1 MFKILIVEDNRFYR
15 DALRESVKAR
25 FPEVTV
31 DEAVNG
37 KEAMEKVNSL
47 CPDLI
52 FMDLRLPDESG
63 LELTKKIRAAF
74 ANTSIIVL
82 TSYDLPEYKEAATR
96 SGANC
101 FCAKNS
107 TTEEELL
114 TLVKSFLACSNSGEN
129 SCKEAICAH

>member
-1 MFKILIVEDNRFYR
+1 MHKYGLFSPEIHGSPHLRLRQMLICFKYNRNKSCHFHSHLEKLGRGPMFKILIVEDNRFYR

-31 DEAVNG
+31 DEAGNG

-74 ANTSIIVL
+74 ANTCIIVL
-82 TSYDLPEYKEAATR
+82 TS
-96 SGANC
+96 
-101 FCAKNS
+101 
-107 TTEEELL
+107 
-114 TLVKSFLACSNSGEN
+114 
-129 SCKEAICAH
+129 

>member
-15 DALRESVKAR
+15 EALRESVKAR

-37 KEAMEKVNSL
+37 KEAIEKVNSL

-101 FCAKNS
+101 FFAKNS

-114 TLVKSFLACSNSGEN
+114 TLVKSFIAGSISGEN
-129 SCKEAICAH
+129 SSREAICAH